1 MTKSLKTLKVSLLP
15 KKNKWLLN
23 YSYNP
28 RKRNTKQHISNIS
41 KGLNELNSKHDDT
54 LIIDDLNSEMSEP
67 SLDEFR
73 QICTLGSIVNKPTYL
88 KNKNLSCIYLVLTNK
103 QEIFLKAKTVETG
116 LFDFYKMVVSVFKTN
131 FEKLKPDI
139 VTCRDYKRFNNLK
152 FKENLI
158 IYFSTE
164 KNISYDAFVNLLLH
178 TISKNGT
185 NKTKAHQR

>member
-88 KNKNLSCIYLVLTNK
+88 KNKNLSC
-103 QEIFLKAKTVETG
+103 
-116 LFDFYKMVVSVFKTN
+116 FYKMVVSVFKTN
-131 FEKLKPDI
+131 FEKQKPDI